1 MIYYGVGQQHQR
13 IEPHP
18 GNEIRLYKTTWEN
31 TFPAVAVTSIDF
43 VSTEEVVTPFLVA
56 ITAEP

>member
-1 MIYYGVGQQHQR
+1 
-13 IEPHP
+13 
-18 GNEIRLYKTTWEN
+18 
-31 TFPAVAVTSIDF
+31 VTSIDF